1 MADVE
6 DLRIILRTEVE
17 KAVAD
22 LRKGAKGAKD
32 ANKSFDDLAK
42 QFKKQVAEATSMNRA
57 FSQMAGSVAAGL
69 GAFTLASKA
78 VQGLSQLAR
87 ESVQAFQVQEQAVA
101 KLDAVLRATGGAAGL
116 TSREMQDFASEL
128 QAATTFGDEAIINM
142 QGTLATFKSV
152 SGDTFKDATRLAL
165 DLSAAFGSDLQSS
178 AMQVGKALEDPVKGV
193 SALQR
198 VGVSFSE
205 AQKDLI
211 KQMVETGDKAGA
223 QRLILKE
230 LEGQVGGVAGAMA
243 NTASGS
249 IQQYKNAL
257 GDTKEE
263 VGRFIVNGLEPLTK
277 VFTRVAGA
285 IRGVL
290 KEQNDYNEA
299 IRAVQSGSATTDQ
312 RLLVLAQQ
320 RKDLEAQIRL
330 MDQQKG
336 LAEDLGGFTQEQY
349 QYTIAQL
356 NAVRRQQQELSLS
369 ISLQGKAAE
378 AAKARADA
386 EVAAAEKAAA
396 EKDALEKY
404 LDRVNSKYAQTS
416 EGRIALLE
424 KEIAEFEAYA
434 KTAERTA
441 PQVAAVLGMLREQLD
456 KAKNPGADVKSLV
469 PSESLERL
477 QSLFSKTEDGIA
489 AAKRETIEFVDAM
502 YAAAIAAAEAGG
514 NIGMSFEELDAIRA
528 SLTKDTSI
536 ADRLKSLYAST
547 AAGADEA
554 KQEVL
559 AFVRAQ
565 REAALAGAEVGL
577 SIAQLDTLFEELQTQ
592 TASTEAAMIELG
604 KSIIASM
611 SAIAQDAF
619 LDFFTA
625 IGEGAN
631 GADAF
636 GQAMG
641 KMAQEATRQIATLAL
656 TAGVRVLAESG
667 LTAWPIAAALFGLA
681 GVSAMASGA
690 LGGAMAGPRQVD
702 YSRYITDPVIEEE
715 KRLAAERLRILKD
728 QLEREKRIRDENLRK
743 LEAHFSQE
751 FEVLRDLWDRGLVST
766 SEFESRATGLRADQ
780 ESQRAAAEKPY
791 ADAENALAAEQE
803 TQRLAKEAL
812 DQAKAQK
819 LDALAR
825 QAAAMQ
831 QELNGMS
838 AWDRFWTTK
847 DERLREQLD
856 ALDRRIQITQGA
868 QTIEQV
874 RAAATGAD
882 YVTNGPELLM
892 VGDNPGGRERVRVE
906 PIGSPNIHGPRGGEG
921 VVIQINAPIY
931 GVDHLYEVLQQ
942 AGRRLSKRHRIVS
955 EAF

>member
-6 DLRIILRTEVE
+6 DLRIILRTEVD

-57 FSQMAGSVAAGL
+57 FAQMAGSVAAGL

-101 KLDAVLRATGGAAGL
+101 KLEAVLRATGGAAGL

-243 NTASGS
+243 NTASGA

-263 VGRFIVNGLEPLTK
+263 IGRFITDAMEPMTRGLTGLANKWREAFAAL
-277 VFTRVAGA
+277 
-285 IRGVL
+285 
-290 KEQNDYNEA
+290 NDYNDA
-299 IRAVQSGSATTDQ
+299 LKAKKDGGATNSQ
-312 RLLVLAQQ
+312 EMVLLQGQLAQLQ
-320 RKDLEAQIRL
+320 
-330 MDQQKG
+330 
-336 LAEDLGGFTQEQY
+336 
-349 QYTIAQL
+349 
-356 NAVRRQQQELSLS
+356 RRQSTPTLALPQALYEKEVAAIKAKIDAL
-369 ISLQGKAAE
+369 GAVVEAENKAAE
-378 AAKARADA
+378 AARNRAADERQA
-386 EVAAAEKAAA
+386 EEAAE
-396 EKDALEKY
+396 ALRAKKESELQAY

-424 KEIAEFEAYA
+424 KEITEFEAYA
-434 KTAERTA
+434 KTAEKTA
-441 PQVAAVLGMLREQLD
+441 PQVAAVLGMLLEQLD
-456 KAKNPGADVKSLV
+456 KAKNPGADDKALD
-469 PSESLERL
+469 PSASLERL

-528 SLTKDTSI
+528 SLTTDTST

-547 AAGADEA
+547 VVGADEA

-559 AFVRAQ
+559 AFVQAQ

-577 SIAQLDTLFEELQTQ
+577 SLSQLDIILADLLKETETVEDAFEALTESIAQ
-592 TASTEAAMIELG
+592 AMSSL
-604 KSIIASM
+604 
-611 SAIAQDAF
+611 AQDAL
-619 LDFFTA
+619 LDFVSA
-625 IGEGAN
+625 MGEGTS
-631 GADAF
+631 GVDDF
-636 GQAMG
+636 GRAVA
-641 KMAQEATRQIATLAL
+641 KMAQEATRQVASLAL
-656 TAGVRVLAESG
+656 AAGLKMILMPGGLGLGIALLA
-667 LTAWPIAAALFGLA
+667 LA
-681 GVSAMASGA
+681 GVSAFGSGMLGDA
-690 LGGAMAGPRQVD
+690 LAGPREVD

-728 QLEREKRIRDENLRK
+728 QLDNEKRIRDDNLRK

-751 FEVLRDLWDRGLVST
+751 FEVLRDLWDRGLIST
-766 SEFESRATGLRADQ
+766 SEYESRASGLRADQ

-791 ADAENALAAEQE
+791 VDAESALAAEQE
-803 TQRLAKEAL
+803 AQRLAKEAL

-906 PIGSPNIHGPRGGEG
+906 PIGSPNVHGPRGSEG

-931 GVDHLYEVLQQ
+931 GVDHLYEILQQ